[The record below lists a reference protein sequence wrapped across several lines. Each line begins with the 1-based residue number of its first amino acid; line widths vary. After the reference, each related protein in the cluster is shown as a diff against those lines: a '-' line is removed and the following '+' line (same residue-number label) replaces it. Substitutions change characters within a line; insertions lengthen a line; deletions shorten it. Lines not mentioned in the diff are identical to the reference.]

1 MVFEVPYNPSHYD
14 FMISHEINLE
24 KEFIT
29 HAVLCV
35 RTRQGRVAW
44 NPSVLK
50 ANLCASSAQVWLKLA
65 AMLI

>member
-44 NPSVLK
+44 NPSVLRK
-50 ANLCASSAQVWLKLA
+50 QIYVHLQHKYG
-65 AMLI
+65 